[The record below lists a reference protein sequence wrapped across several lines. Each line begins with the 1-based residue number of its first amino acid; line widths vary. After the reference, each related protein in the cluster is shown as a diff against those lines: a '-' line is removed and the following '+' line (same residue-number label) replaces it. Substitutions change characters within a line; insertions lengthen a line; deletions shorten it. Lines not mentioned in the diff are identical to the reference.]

1 MRARHLVAVL
11 RPPQTTVAHTRLL
24 RIKTRHLVACPRL
37 GLLLPIPLMM
47 TTHRADLLCL
57 VAVGQF
63 LLRLPLVFAPDFNK
77 VLDNPKNILMVQFG
91 MACFQLQVN
100 HHLSLKL
107 LVIQS
112 GIKL

>member
-1 MRARHLVAVL
+1 VRARHLAAVF

-24 RIKTRHLVACPRL
+24 RIKARHLAACPRL
-37 GLLLPIPLMM
+37 GLLLLIPLMM
-47 TTHRADLLCL
+47 TTYRADLLCL
-57 VAVGQF
+57 VAVGKF